1 VEGYDEE
8 TLTDG
13 AFDPGLT
20 ARRLFLMIFGA
31 VAAVDGLYL
40 HLWKYRLYARPESLR
55 EHKLH
60 TAQGALFAPVVF
72 FLFYEDF
79 GGLALWTG
87 VLFLAFEQL
96 VEILDV
102 LDERDSRASLGGL
115 SSTEYALHAVAIM
128 ARTAA
133 VALALAAKPL
143 SAWSIDAPLMTGP
156 GHEWASSVGLQ
167 MLVGNL
173 LVVGLHLWL
182 MRGKYQIAPPQLPVR
197 TCCDIC
203 TAAHALAALRKITKV
218 DAGGN
223 YEEWSAWW
231 EQYQKEHPVR

>member
-1 VEGYDEE
+1 M
-8 TLTDG
+8 TDH
-13 AFDPGLT
+13 LMT
-20 ARRLFLMIFGA
+20 AATVLLMLFGV

-40 HLWKYRLYARPESLR
+40 HLWKYRLYARPESRR

-60 TAQGALFAPVVF
+60 TAQGILFIPVIF
-72 FLFYEDF
+72 FLFYQDF
-79 GGLALWTG
+79 GGWALWAG
-87 VLFLAFEQL
+87 VLFLAAEQV

-115 SSTEYALHAVAIM
+115 SSTEYALHAVAIT

-143 SAWSIDAPLMTGP
+143 AAWSADALLVTGP

-167 MLVGNL
+167 MVVGNL

-182 MRGKYQIAPPQLPVR
+182 MLPRYQRQPGCAPAAA
-197 TCCDIC
+197 CC
-203 TAAHALAALRKITKV
+203 AA
-218 DAGGN
+218 
-223 YEEWSAWW
+223 
-231 EQYQKEHPVR
+231 

>member
-1 VEGYDEE
+1 MAEH
-8 TLTDG
+8 LM
-13 AFDPGLT
+13 T
-20 ARRLFLMIFGA
+20 AATIFLMIFGA

-72 FLFYEDF
+72 LLFYGDF
-79 GGLALWTG
+79 GGPALWTA
-87 VLFLAFEQL
+87 VLFLAFEQI

-115 SSTEYALHAVAIM
+115 SSTEYALHAVAIT

-133 VALALAAKPL
+133 VALALAAKPMA
-143 SAWSIDAPLMTGP
+143 AWSFDAPLVSGP
-156 GHEWASSVGLQ
+156 GHAWASSVGLQ
-167 MLVGNL
+167 MVIGNI

-182 MRGKYQIAPPQLPVR
+182 MLPRYRRESSVMPAAA
-197 TCCDIC
+197 CC
-203 TAAHALAALRKITKV
+203 AA
-218 DAGGN
+218 
-223 YEEWSAWW
+223 
-231 EQYQKEHPVR
+231 

>member
-1 VEGYDEE
+1 MNEQ
-8 TLTDG
+8 LM
-13 AFDPGLT
+13 T
-20 ARRLFLMIFGA
+20 AATVFLMIFGM

-72 FLFYEDF
+72 FLFYGDY
-79 GGLALWTG
+79 GGPALWTA
-87 VLFLAFEQL
+87 VLFLAFEQV

-102 LDERDSRASLGGL
+102 LDERDSRAGLGGL
-115 SSTEYALHAVAIM
+115 SSTEYALHAVAIT

-143 SAWSIDAPLMTGP
+143 PAWSLDAPLVMGP

-167 MLVGNL
+167 MVVGNI

-182 MRGKYQIAPPQLPVR
+182 MLPRYQRLP
-197 TCCDIC
+197 TPAAATACC
-203 TAAHALAALRKITKV
+203 AA
-218 DAGGN
+218 
-223 YEEWSAWW
+223 
-231 EQYQKEHPVR
+231 

>member
-1 VEGYDEE
+1 MNEQ
-8 TLTDG
+8 LM
-13 AFDPGLT
+13 T
-20 ARRLFLMIFGA
+20 AATVFLMIFGV

-72 FLFYEDF
+72 LLFYQDF
-79 GGLALWTG
+79 GGLVLWAG
-87 VLFLAFEQL
+87 VLFLAFEQV

-115 SSTEYALHAVAIM
+115 SSTEYALHAVAIT

-143 SAWSIDAPLMTGP
+143 AAWSFDAPLVTGP
-156 GHEWASSVGLQ
+156 GHSWASSVGLQ
-167 MLVGNL
+167 MVVGNI
-173 LVVGLHLWL
+173 LVVGLHVWL
-182 MRGKYQIAPPQLPVR
+182 MLPRYRKLSTPQAAPV
-197 TCCDIC
+197 CC
-203 TAAHALAALRKITKV
+203 AA
-218 DAGGN
+218 
-223 YEEWSAWW
+223 
-231 EQYQKEHPVR
+231 

>member
-1 VEGYDEE
+1 MTEQ
-8 TLTDG
+8 LM
-13 AFDPGLT
+13 T
-20 ARRLFLMIFGA
+20 AATVFLMIFGV

-40 HLWKYRLYARPESLR
+40 HLWKYRLYARPESRR

-60 TAQGALFAPVVF
+60 TAQGALFVPVVF
-72 FLFYEDF
+72 FLFYGEF
-79 GGLALWTG
+79 GGAALWAG
-87 VLFLAFEQL
+87 VLFLAFEQV

-115 SSTEYALHAVAIM
+115 SSTEYALHAVAIT

-143 SAWSIDAPLMTGP
+143 AAWSFDAPLMTGP

-167 MLVGNL
+167 MVVGNI

-182 MRGKYQIAPPQLPVR
+182 MLSRYQRRPA
-197 TCCDIC
+197 
-203 TAAHALAALRKITKV
+203 ALAA
-218 DAGGN
+218 ACC
-223 YEEWSAWW
+223 AA
-231 EQYQKEHPVR
+231 

>member
-1 VEGYDEE
+1 M
-8 TLTDG
+8 TDH
-13 AFDPGLT
+13 LMT
-20 ARRLFLMIFGA
+20 AATVLLMLFGV

-40 HLWKYRLYARPESLR
+40 HLWKYRLYARPESRL

-60 TAQGALFAPVVF
+60 TAQGALFVPVVF
-72 FLFYEDF
+72 FLFYGDF
-79 GGLALWTG
+79 GGAALWAG
-87 VLFLAFEQL
+87 VLFLAVEQV

-115 SSTEYALHAVAIM
+115 SSTEYALHAVAIT

-143 SAWSIDAPLMTGP
+143 AAWSFDAPLVTGP

-167 MLVGNL
+167 MVVGNI

-182 MRGKYQIAPPQLPVR
+182 MRGKYRLGLTPLPSGA
-197 TCCDIC
+197 CCE
-203 TAAHALAALRKITKV
+203 A
-218 DAGGN
+218 
-223 YEEWSAWW
+223 
-231 EQYQKEHPVR
+231 